1 MMQLKTDERLKQF
14 LTYAF
19 IGVINTGIHWG
30 AFGCFYHFADCSQS
44 LSNLAG
50 FLIAVTFSYVM
61 NARFTFK
68 KEQNFAGYVKMVLI
82 MASISWGIG
91 WCADQSDWYPLVT
104 LVLSSATS
112 LVLGFVLT
120 KLLVFR

>member
-1 MMQLKTDERLKQF
+1 MDEKLKQF
-14 LTYAF
+14 LTYAT
-19 IGVINTGIHWG
+19 IGVVNTGIHWG
-30 AFGCFYHFADCSQS
+30 AFGCFYNFLDCSQS
-44 LSNLAG
+44 ISNLLG

-61 NARFTFK
+61 NAKFTFK
-68 KEQNFAGYVKMVLI
+68 KEQNLAGYLRMVVV

-91 WCADQSDWYPLVT
+91 WCADQSSWHPMVT

-112 LVLGFVLT
+112 LVLGFILS

>member
-1 MMQLKTDERLKQF
+1 MDNQIKQF
-14 LTYAF
+14 LTYAT
-19 IGVINTGIHWG
+19 IGVVNTGIHWG
-30 AFGCFYHFADCSQS
+30 AFGCFYNFLDWSQS
-44 LSNLAG
+44 TSNLLG

-61 NARFTFK
+61 NAKFTFK
-68 KEQNFAGYVKMVLI
+68 KGQNLVGYIKMVLV
-82 MASISWGIG
+82 MASITWGIG
-91 WCADQSDWYPLVT
+91 WCADQSDWFPLIT